1 MRQENPFDFP
11 RLRPRLKARYFAVVA
26 TYQVQVTREAAE
38 KVLQLL
44 WLSEEGSR
52 ADALI
57 RSFATQ
63 LVRLTFQ
70 HLERIDVLIRHYAPQ
85 RELHRIAE
93 VDLALLRVGAAELL
107 FFSDVPPSV
116 TINEMV
122 ELAKL
127 LSAEESPPFINA
139 VLDRLKEHRNEIA
152 ASEKVSSQW
161 STWASA

>member
-1 MRQENPFDFP
+1 MRQRNFDFP
-11 RLRPRLKARYFAVVA
+11 RLRPRLRARYFAVIA
-26 TYQVQVTREAAE
+26 IYQVQVTREAVE

-44 WLSEEGSR
+44 WLSEDGRR

-57 RSFATQ
+57 RSFTTQ

-70 HLERIDVLIRHYAPQ
+70 HLEKIDALIRRYAPQ

-107 FFSDVPPSV
+107 FFSDVPPTV

-122 ELAKL
+122 ELSKL
-127 LSAEESPPFINA
+127 LSAEKSPPFVNA
-139 VLDRLKEHRNEIA
+139 VLDRLKEHREEIA
-152 ASEKVSSQW
+152 PSEKVSSQW